1 MPKCTNMK
9 TNSITTNP
17 LIDLRGVNLEH
28 EKKRI
33 LSRVSLEIHKGD
45 HWAIIGPN
53 GSGKTTFLKLLAGT
67 HWPASG
73 PGERLYGF
81 NGTTQ
86 NDSVLALKRIYL
98 LGHELQDSFIQ
109 KDWNFTALDI
119 VLAGIK
125 KTDVLRDKVSVSD
138 KLKAQSLLKEV
149 GAFDLINRDF
159 FELSRGQQRKVLIA
173 RILAFEPEIIIL
185 DEPLSGLDKK
195 SRIQLNQTIERISIS
210 RTVICSYHHTGDVPD
225 CMNKIAF
232 IADGLLQYAGNIMP
246 EHLKGT
252 SLAIDSSSS
261 YQAKSKINQP
271 GDENNPIIDIANA
284 AVWIEKELI
293 LKDMTWVLL
302 KNQHWQ
308 ILGPNGSG
316 KSTFI
321 KLLYGLFRP
330 AKGGYLNYI
339 GISNPKNIWSLRRQ
353 IAWVS
358 PELQSNYWYPTNVRQ
373 CIISGL
379 SSSIGQTKKPTSEEA
394 KYIESLMSIFN
405 LTDLATQNVKKLS
418 YGQFRRVLIA
428 RALVTNPKILL
439 LDEPWEGLDPDNL
452 KLITRIL
459 NELIEQNDTQII
471 CATHLDE
478 PGVKFTHQAIFNDGI
493 IIEQIEL

>member
-1 MPKCTNMK
+1 MTTN
-9 TNSITTNP
+9 NITTNP
-17 LIDLRGVNLEH
+17 LIDLRDVNLEY
-28 EKKRI
+28 EKKII
-33 LSRVSLEIHKGD
+33 LSRVSLKIHKGD

-53 GSGKTTFLKLLAGT
+53 GSGKSTFLKLLAGT

-73 PGERLYGF
+73 AGKRLYGF
-81 NGTTQ
+81 DGVTQ

-98 LGHELQDSFIQ
+98 LGHELQDSFTQ

-125 KTDVLRDKVSVSD
+125 KTDVLRDKVSIKD
-138 KLKAQSLLKEV
+138 KLKARSLLKDV
-149 GAFDLINRDF
+149 DAFDLINKDF

-195 SRIQLNQTIERISIS
+195 SRMQLNQTIERISIA
-210 RTVICSYHHTGDVPD
+210 RTVICSYHHTGDMPG

-232 IADGLLQYAGNIMP
+232 ISDGLLQYAGNIMP
-246 EHLKGT
+246 EHLRDT
-252 SLAIDSSSS
+252 SLAIDSSFSHGN
-261 YQAKSKINQP
+261 KRKVNLTEHDP
-271 GDENNPIIDIANA
+271 VIDITNA

-293 LKDMTWVLL
+293 LKNMTWALF

-330 AKGGYLNYI
+330 AKGGHLSYM
-339 GISNPKNIWSLRRQ
+339 GITNPKNIWSLRRQ
-353 IAWVS
+353 IALVS

-373 CIISGL
+373 CISSGL
-379 SSSIGQTKKPTSEEA
+379 SSSIGQTKKPSVEEA

-405 LTDLATQNVKKLS
+405 LDDLANQNVKKLS
-418 YGQFRRVLIA
+418 YGQFRRTLIA
-428 RALVTNPKILL
+428 RALVTSPKILL

-452 KLITRIL
+452 KLITTII
-459 NELIEQNDTQII
+459 NNLIERNNTQII
-471 CATHLDE
+471 CATHLNE
-478 PGVKFTHQAIFNDGI
+478 PGVKFTHQVIFNNGI
-493 IIEQIEL
+493 IANQVEL

>member
-261 YQAKSKINQP
+261 YQAKSKINQT
-271 GDENNPIIDIANA
+271 GDENNPVIDIANA

-321 KLLYGLFRP
+321 KLIFDLFFF
-330 AKGGYLNYI
+330 L
-339 GISNPKNIWSLRRQ
+339 
-353 IAWVS
+353 
-358 PELQSNYWYPTNVRQ
+358 
-373 CIISGL
+373 
-379 SSSIGQTKKPTSEEA
+379 
-394 KYIESLMSIFN
+394 F
-405 LTDLATQNVKKLS
+405 
-418 YGQFRRVLIA
+418 
-428 RALVTNPKILL
+428 
-439 LDEPWEGLDPDNL
+439 
-452 KLITRIL
+452 
-459 NELIEQNDTQII
+459 
-471 CATHLDE
+471 
-478 PGVKFTHQAIFNDGI
+478 
-493 IIEQIEL
+493 